1 LESQIIEK
9 LDKDSYL
16 NEKNKKKDNCKSVVF
31 YFTKKKRTVE
41 TKLHRSL
48 IDQVF
53 SEH

>member
-1 LESQIIEK
+1 MIEK

-16 NEKNKKKDNCKSVVF
+16 NKKTKKDNCKSVVF
-31 YFTKKKRTVE
+31 YFAKKKRTVE